1 VDTKKNNTVLEKPR
15 IVFGGINPEF
25 VLTIILECIMLT
37 NIPWQV
43 TRVVHSIYLFQVHA
57 SQTEEFLNG
66 KALDTK
72 TIQGAM
78 DVLEKELNPD
88 EKPPDASPEYRKTLA
103 QALLYKVRAKFHAT
117 RKYKMTLKSILVS
130 WFRRQFWVWWVP
142 LQRPRIDRVGKI

>member
-1 VDTKKNNTVLEKPR
+1 
-15 IVFGGINPEF
+15 
-25 VLTIILECIMLT
+25 
-37 NIPWQV
+37 
-43 TRVVHSIYLFQVHA
+43 VVYSIYLFQVHA

-103 QALLYKVRAKFHAT
+103 QALLYKVRAMEVD
-117 RKYKMTLKSILVS
+117 YI
-130 WFRRQFWVWWVP
+130 
-142 LQRPRIDRVGKI
+142 